1 MDKNL
6 NEEYL
11 KEKEYLDNVFIH
23 LNNEINNYLNR
34 RKEVSDVIVEYRRK
48 FVEEYRD
55 DDDKV
60 IEYFDHENH
69 KNEQIFNNIEKRI
82 KEFLYLKKSPY
93 FGKISIC
100 EDGVEEKFYIGAYG
114 FDVGYDVPLIIDWR
128 APIASLFYQG
138 KLGRVSYIIPSKEEI
153 FVELLERRQFLIKN
167 GKIISMF
174 DSEIDVKDEFLKEM
188 LSLKASNKLKNI
200 VQTIQSNQDKIIRA
214 DKNKCIV
221 INGVAG
227 SGKTSVALHRV
238 AYLLYN
244 FRDYFKD
251 RVLILCPNKI
261 FMEYIS
267 SVLPSLGEY
276 GGVYSFTSE
285 DFIYLNLNQELNFNS
300 YDNHMEMILNDFDYL
315 EEFKFKGT
323 SHMKEKI
330 DDFLKYVEV
339 SVRDLSRPS

>member
-100 EDGVEEKFYIGAYG
+100 EDGVEEKFYIGVYG

-174 DSEIDVKDEFLKEM
+174 DSEIDVKDEFLKE
-188 LSLKASNKLKNI
+188 LSTLSE
-200 VQTIQSNQDKIIRA
+200 
-214 DKNKCIV
+214 
-221 INGVAG
+221 
-227 SGKTSVALHRV
+227 
-238 AYLLYN
+238 YLL
-244 FRDYFKD
+244 
-251 RVLILCPNKI
+251 
-261 FMEYIS
+261 
-267 SVLPSLGEY
+267 
-276 GGVYSFTSE
+276 
-285 DFIYLNLNQELNFNS
+285 
-300 YDNHMEMILNDFDYL
+300 
-315 EEFKFKGT
+315 
-323 SHMKEKI
+323 KEKKNLLY
-330 DDFLKYVEV
+330 DDVKMVKTGLTPTIENFSLLIFLEDNLQIIFPPYQVGPWSSGAISIKIPY
-339 SVRDLSRPS
+339 LSIENYLKV